1 MGTAL
6 IHSSLALGRFHTSVL
21 AVPSRCLPSLL
32 RGVQHPVGPVP
43 LPQGMGTVLDVG
55 TGRSPMSGTG
65 TSTWIARGSCKGQR
79 GGGQEGTAQSVLSG
93 VCVLS
98 SVMTP
103 SCPMAAE

>member
-6 IHSSLALGRFHTSVL
+6 IRSSLALGRFHTSVL
-21 AVPSRCLPSLL
+21 AVPSCCLPSLL
-32 RGVQHPVGPVP
+32 RGVQHPVGPAP

-55 TGRSPMSGTG
+55 MGRSPMSGTG
-65 TSTWIARGSCKGQR
+65 TSTWIAWGSCKGQR
-79 GGGQEGTAQSVLSG
+79 GGRRGQHSVLSG